1 MSMRTKKRAIGCMM
15 IAILAITVVTALCW
29 NHGVFDRLVKGN
41 KKVVATNVSDA
52 QHRDGSVSAKNS
64 AKAKKS
70 QSVKKAQ
77 AEPKA
82 ETQAETQE
90 NLTLTEKDMSE
101 YSKKC
106 AKYGDDSFYDRYVSA
121 DGSAERTKYFSDA
134 VSTGFKTSSDEEKQ
148 LELEKEIWHNPVMGH
163 AVALMFRD
171 LGEINGVVIAE
182 ENKWLKTF
190 IDEYEK
196 EGFSHFLVPD
206 SELNLYVNEAYK
218 ETATSLI
225 ALLNKFK
232 RVGVE
237 KIDTFWHYPLKG
249 SGWGAKA
256 YRNTDENYVD
266 KEESLNFVYKDKS
279 GRLLVKF
286 GFNLKDKRPEVFVN
300 SGKPVE
306 PTKPTKPT
314 KPTIPTNPPTLKK
327 NPYAD
332 PVHQGN
338 ANKGGG
344 EGNGET
350 KATPDADYTK
360 AYSNDAKGGPDN
372 SQGYSRPETVAPVEQ
387 PATETNVSTDQ
398 RIMDYGGNDDAIDS
412 FGVGD
417 EVVGVDSS
425 YEDFLD

>member
-1 MSMRTKKRAIGCMM
+1 
-15 IAILAITVVTALCW
+15 
-29 NHGVFDRLVKGN
+29 
-41 KKVVATNVSDA
+41 
-52 QHRDGSVSAKNS
+52 
-64 AKAKKS
+64 
-70 QSVKKAQ
+70 
-77 AEPKA
+77 
-82 ETQAETQE
+82 
-90 NLTLTEKDMSE
+90 
-101 YSKKC
+101 
-106 AKYGDDSFYDRYVSA
+106 
-121 DGSAERTKYFSDA
+121 
-134 VSTGFKTSSDEEKQ
+134 
-148 LELEKEIWHNPVMGH
+148 
-163 AVALMFRD
+163 
-171 LGEINGVVIAE
+171 
-182 ENKWLKTF
+182 
-190 IDEYEK
+190 
-196 EGFSHFLVPD
+196 VPD
-206 SELNLYVNEAYK
+206 NEIKQLYVNEAYK

-314 KPTIPTNPPTLKK
+314 TPLNPTTPTNPTQPTQPPTLEK

-344 EGNGET
+344 EGKGET
-350 KATPDADYTK
+350 KATPDADYSK
-360 AYSNDAKGGPDN
+360 SLLN
-372 SQGYSRPETVAPVEQ
+372 PETVTPATPA
-387 PATETNVSTDQ
+387 ATETVVSVDQ
-398 RIMDYGGNDDAIDS
+398 RKMNYGSINNAVDS
-412 FGVGD
+412 LGVGN
-417 EVVGVDSS
+417 EIVSK
-425 YEDFLD
+425 

>member
-1 MSMRTKKRAIGCMM
+1 M
-15 IAILAITVVTALCW
+15 IAILAITVAIALCW
-29 NHGVFDRLVKGN
+29 NHGVFDQFVKGN
-41 KKVVATNVSDA
+41 KKNSD
-52 QHRDGSVSAKNS
+52 
-64 AKAKKS
+64 KAAKS
-70 QSVKKAQ
+70 QSVTKDQ
-77 AEPKA
+77 AEPK
-82 ETQAETQE
+82 TGTQE
-90 NLTLTEKDMSE
+90 YFTVTEKNKSE
-101 YSKKC
+101 YSAKC
-106 AKYGDDSFYDRYVSA
+106 AEYGDDSFYDRYVSA

-134 VSTGFKTSSDEEKQ
+134 VSTEFKTSSDEEKQ

-206 SELNLYVNEAYK
+206 DELKLYVNEAYK

-256 YRNTDENYVD
+256 YRNDENYVD

-314 KPTIPTNPPTLKK
+314 TPLNPTTPTNPTQPTQPPTLEK

-344 EGNGET
+344 EGKGET

-372 SQGYSRPETVAPVEQ
+372 SQGYSRPETVAPATQ
-387 PATETNVSTDQ
+387 PETETVVNTDQ
-398 RIMDYGGNDDAIDS
+398 SKMNYDDNSKAVDS

-417 EVVGVDSS
+417 EVVGADSS